1 MPAESNTDL
10 RPQRRVGGLAG
21 DFAARRTQRG
31 FLALSLATHSLLLGW
46 LLHAPQPT
54 LLTPSSVALGKNGTS
69 MTRLY
74 WPSRVQDNGHG
85 SSPDTATE
93 VYQHQRLAHQ
103 RLTWKQNSSVAKLPP
118 PPIPL
123 LPSEIESKSK
133 TSTISNLGHGAP
145 AGLPYGTLGSASTF
159 GDEIRPALP
168 VTTSDPVVYPWER
181 PDSEGNVVVEITIDE
196 RGEIVRKTVLESA
209 GPALDNKVLS
219 ALENWHFHPAT
230 RNGVAIASKQDAI
243 FHFKARG

>member
-1 MPAESNTDL
+1 MLPASNTDL
-10 RPQRRVGGLAG
+10 RPRRLVSALAG
-21 DFAARRTQRG
+21 DFAAPQKQRG
-31 FLALSLATHSLLLGW
+31 FVAWSLAVHTLLLGW
-46 LLHAPQPT
+46 LLHAPQPR

-69 MTRLY
+69 VTPLY
-74 WPSRVQDNGHG
+74 WPARVQSNNS
-85 SSPDTATE
+85 SSPDTASE
-93 VYQHQRLAHQ
+93 IYQHQRIANQ
-103 RLTWKQNSSVAKLPP
+103 RLAWKPNASAAKLPP

-123 LPSEIESKSK
+123 LPSETESKSK
-133 TSTISNLGHGAP
+133 TSTVSNLGHGAP
-145 AGLPYGTLGSASTF
+145 AGRPYGTLGSDATF

-168 VTTSDPVVYPWER
+168 ITTSDPVVYPWER
-181 PDSEGNVVVEITIDE
+181 PLSEGNVVVEITIDE

-209 GPALDNKVLS
+209 GPALDNKVLA